1 MDSSRDGMTPSLL
14 KPMSTSTSSC
24 SILTTV
30 PSTRS
35 PSSNS
40 VSVPSIIAFICSSEM
55 SSKSMTDV
63 FLMSVKTD
71 PFQFFLIGD
80 LRHDYLLLYHVRL
93 CKKLARA
100 AV

>member
-1 MDSSRDGMTPSLL
+1 MLDLDDRAVDQ
-14 KPMSTSTSSC
+14 
-24 SILTTV
+24 IA
-30 PSTRS
+30 
-35 PSSNS
+35 SSNS

-80 LRHDYLLLYHVRL
+80 PSS
-93 CKKLARA
+93 
-100 AV
+100 